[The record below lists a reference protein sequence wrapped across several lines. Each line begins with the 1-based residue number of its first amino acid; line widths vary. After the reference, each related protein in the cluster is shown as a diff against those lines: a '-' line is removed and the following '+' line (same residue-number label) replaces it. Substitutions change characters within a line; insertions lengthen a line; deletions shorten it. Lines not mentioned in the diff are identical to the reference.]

1 MATLIYTEL
10 HCREAQ
16 RYADLSGIRY
26 DLEDA
31 KKFALLFIGLT
42 EGFVPPPDMDICEA
56 LSIACLIKYWR
67 CFGKGV
73 RKPLI
78 KLESDIL
85 SSLPSELQEHHKI
98 FGLWRNKNI
107 AHSVDECE
115 QNQPHARY
123 NKENPA
129 LGFYSIGCTS
139 TALKTISTDDAKNMV
154 RLVDAIIEKLD
165 PIIKDEA
172 KKLHAWASKQ
182 PFDEL
187 IEAGNPLKPKSY
199 VIGRPREID

>member
-10 HCREAQ
+10 NCPEAQ

-31 KKFALLFIGLT
+31 KKFALLFINRT

-67 CFGKGV
+67 CFAEGV
-73 RKPLI
+73 RKSLI
-78 KLESDIL
+78 KLESDIVT
-85 SSLPSELQEHHKI
+85 SLPLELQEDHKI

-115 QNQPHARY
+115 QNQPVARY
-123 NKENPA
+123 YQENPE
-129 LGFYSIGCTS
+129 LGFHSIGCTS
-139 TALKTISTDDAKNMV
+139 TALKTISTDDAKKMV
-154 RLVDAIIEKLD
+154 RLVDAILEKLN
-165 PIIKDEA
+165 PIMQEEA
-172 KKLHAWASKQ
+172 KKLHAWASSQ
-182 PFDEL
+182 PFDQL
-187 IEAGNPLKPKSY
+187 VDAGNPSKPKSY
-199 VIGRPREID
+199 EIGRPRKN